1 MSAHSLEYL
10 QEDNDMRRQQAR
22 DWYERVM
29 RVEEPFVKTREQ
41 KEAEQKA
48 HDKKCLET
56 FMEMAHQNPEWHFQE
71 MARELEKETFALIN
85 RIPYEP
91 GYRGGLPGYWD
102 YRQKHGEK
110 WILNTRERL
119 PNE

>member
-1 MSAHSLEYL
+1 MPAFREEY
-10 QEDNDMRRQQAR
+10 QKEDDDMRRQIVSN
-22 DWYERVM
+22 WYERVV
-29 RVEEPFVKTREQ
+29 RVEEPFVKTKEQ

-71 MARELEKETFALIN
+71 MARELEKETFALKN

-91 GYRGGLPGYWD
+91 GYREGLPGYWE
-102 YRQKHGEK
+102 YRKKHGEK